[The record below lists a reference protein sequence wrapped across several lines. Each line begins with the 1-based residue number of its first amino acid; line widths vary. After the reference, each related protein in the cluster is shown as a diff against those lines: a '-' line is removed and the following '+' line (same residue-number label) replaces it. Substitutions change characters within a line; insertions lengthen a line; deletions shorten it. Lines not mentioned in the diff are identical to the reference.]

1 MYMKS
6 ARLPSCYAWLL
17 QLPARSAVFTSV
29 LTVLQI
35 FFFSFIVVVFCS
47 LSPTPF
53 FNPIDSQR

>member
-35 FFFSFIVVVFCS
+35 LFFFFYCCCVLFSIPHSF
-47 LSPTPF
+47 LQPY
-53 FNPIDSQR
+53 